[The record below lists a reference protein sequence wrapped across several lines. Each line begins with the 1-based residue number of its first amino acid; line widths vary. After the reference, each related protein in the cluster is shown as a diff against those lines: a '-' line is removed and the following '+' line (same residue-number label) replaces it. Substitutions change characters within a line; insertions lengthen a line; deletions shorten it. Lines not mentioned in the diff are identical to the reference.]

1 MKPKALNTTLPMQFT
16 VNKADTDY
24 FCSLLQANK
33 LNIDP
38 IECEVD
44 DCRRRCNG
52 NTNAIAEWAD
62 FFEPRVRIC

>member
-1 MKPKALNTTLPMQFT
+1 MRLPYVKTMKPKALNTTLPMQFT

-38 IECEVD
+38 IERQVD
-44 DCRRRCNG
+44 DAAVAA
-52 NTNAIAEWAD
+52 TAI
-62 FFEPRVRIC
+62 PMR

>member
-38 IECEVD
+38 IERQVD
-44 DCRRRCNG
+44 DAAVAAM
-52 NTNAIAEWAD
+52 AI
-62 FFEPRVRIC
+62 PMR